1 MRFKIGGYSG
11 DIANARQAFTND
23 IISAK
28 NLQKD
33 LQLLQRGLPAET
45 FPSEYEKLQS
55 NNYRIMSEV
64 YKDIQ
69 ALRILNFT
77 EREIRDLIS
86 GRRALSKK
94 DVANVMTGFFVSEN
108 IPNFKKDSAV
118 RNAIKNINRELGTEY
133 TVNDFVNRGELNKIR
148 IKYMNIPLGLSDEE
162 REEFLRSTPERKF
175 DIKEPAIEKRMQ
187 LIEDQQSK
195 AQPPLP
201 ASNFLPDPQ
210 ISNMFAQ
217 NVDPTTGLTST
228 QTALLSP
235 EEQVIAKRLRT

>member
-1 MRFKIGGYSG
+1 M
-11 DIANARQAFTND
+11 
-23 IISAK
+23 
-28 NLQKD
+28 
-33 LQLLQRGLPAET
+33 
-45 FPSEYEKLQS
+45 
-55 NNYRIMSEV
+55 
-64 YKDIQ
+64 
-69 ALRILNFT
+69 
-77 EREIRDLIS
+77 
-86 GRRALSKK
+86 SKK
-94 DVANVMTGFFVSEN
+94 DVSNVMSGFFYPEN
-108 IPNFKKDSAV
+108 VPNFKKDSAV

-133 TVNDFVNRGELNKIR
+133 TVSDFINKSELNAIR
-148 IKYMNIPLGLSDEE
+148 RKYLNIPLGLSEAE

-175 DIKEPAIEKRMQ
+175 EIKEPAIEKRFE
-187 LIEDQQSK
+187 LIEDQESK